1 MDICP
6 LDIVYFQKVESE
18 LSSVWSVGQVDSVE
32 TSKDGIVRKVNI
44 RYKNNAEDVTRVT
57 NRTVRRVVRLF
68 NVEDVNWLDD
78 MTEVERLLCAINDST
93 NLNPNKVKPLRLV
106 RSPGG
111 DFRVDPSTSS
121 PTSTLSTAPSWANRP
136 AAAPAPRPAGRAEI

>member
-78 MTEVERLLCAINDST
+78 MAEVERLLTVCH
-93 NLNPNKVKPLRLV
+93 
-106 RSPGG
+106 
-111 DFRVDPSTSS
+111 
-121 PTSTLSTAPSWANRP
+121 
-136 AAAPAPRPAGRAEI
+136 